1 MEQRIFGIRNFDIK
15 KIQHGEYELEGP
27 KNEYLYGLVKELLNI
42 AFRMENA
49 MFWTHPEHGCILTKE
64 L

>member
-49 MFWTHPEHGCILTKE
+49 IFWTYP
-64 L
+64 